1 MKNDADFE
9 DFEDLD
15 KYLNSAEFDKDYNE
29 ATYNPTGKSWSDR
42 TLDYSGM
49 TIEDFGR

>member
-15 KYLNSAEFDKDYNE
+15 SYLNSAEFNKAYNE
-29 ATYNPTGKSWSDR
+29 ATYNPTGKSWAGK

>member
-15 KYLNSAEFDKDYNE
+15 IYLSSVEFNRAYNE
-29 ATYNPTGKSWSDR
+29 TIYNPTGKSWTGK

>member
-1 MKNDADFE
+1 MTNNIDFE

-15 KYLNSAEFDKDYNE
+15 SYLNSAEFDKDYN
-29 ATYNPTGKSWSDR
+29 AAIYNPAGKSWAGKN
-42 TLDYSGM
+42 LDYSGM